1 MSIASIK
8 LTLKEYINK
17 LAWIGLIIV
26 LCIKLNYIFSHQEMI
41 SIYVMRHDQ
50 TAFLNVFLCF
60 VHELIL
66 KNWLNIFKA
75 LSITKSKIS
84 TLDFR

>member
-17 LAWIGLIIV
+17 LAWTGLIIV
-26 LCIKLNYIFSHQEMI
+26 LCIKLHLFSSRNDFDICDEA
-41 SIYVMRHDQ
+41 RPN
-50 TAFLNVFLCF
+50 LNVFLCF